1 MNGRAWWRRWPW
13 LVGGAAALALLA
25 WALVPRPV
33 EVEVAQAVRG
43 PFEKTVD
50 EDGKTRVRDRY
61 VVSAPLA
68 GRLLRVELKAGDAV
82 ERGTALA
89 TLVPAAPSLLDARA
103 VQELSERV
111 GAAEAE
117 ELRAAAAT
125 ERAQVALDL
134 ARSEQERNR
143 DLASQGFT
151 SKQAL
156 ERSQR
161 DVELKTKELA
171 AARFESHAAEHQLSL
186 ARAALTRARA
196 GAGERGS
203 GERWEIRSPVSG
215 RVLRVAQESEAVVGV
230 GAPIVE
236 LGDPGNLEVVVDVLT
251 ADATLI
257 RPGADVRLDRGAGT
271 PPLAGRVRLVEPA
284 AFTKVSALGV
294 EEQRVNVVID
304 FTSPPAEW
312 QDLADGYRIDA
323 RIVVDRRA
331 DAIVVPA
338 GALFRHGAQWG
349 VFVVDGGRA
358 RLRVVEPGPRAGAAA
373 VIASGVEPGERVV
386 VYPGDAVRDGARVT
400 VRDAGAP
407 RSAVSEDASRAS
419 IASSFSRQSAA
430 SQRWNALRNFASCA

>member
-1 MNGRAWWRRWPW
+1 MNGRGWRRWPW
-13 LVGGAAALALLA
+13 LAGGAAVLALLA
-25 WALVPRPV
+25 WVFVPRPV
-33 EVEVAQAVRG
+33 EVEVAPVVRG

-68 GRLLRVELKAGDAV
+68 GRLLRVGLKAGDAV
-82 ERGTALA
+82 ERGTPLA

-117 ELRAAAAT
+117 ERRAAAAA

-134 ARSEQERNR
+134 ARSDDERNR
-143 DLASQGFT
+143 NLALQGFT

-156 ERSQR
+156 ERSER
-161 DVELKTKELA
+161 DVELRTKELA
-171 AARFESHAAEHQLSL
+171 AARFEGHAAEHQLSL

-196 GAGERGS
+196 GASERGT
-203 GERWEIRSPVSG
+203 GERWEIRSPVAG
-215 RVLRVAQESEAVVGV
+215 RVLRVAQESEAVVTV

-236 LGDPGNLEVVVDVLT
+236 LGDPRNLEVVVDVLT

-257 RPGADVRLDRGAGT
+257 RAGADARLDRGAGT

-284 AFTKVSALGV
+284 AFTKLSALGV

-304 FTSPPAEW
+304 FVSPPAEW

-331 DAIVVPA
+331 DAIVVPV

-358 RLRVVEPGPRAGAAA
+358 RLRAVEAGPRAGTAAI
-373 VIASGVEPGERVV
+373 IASGVAPGERVV

-400 VRDAGAP
+400 ARDA
-407 RSAVSEDASRAS
+407 DASRSAAPGDARSAS
-419 IASSFSRQSAA
+419 ISSSFSLHSAA
-430 SQRWNALRNFASCA
+430 SQRWNALRNFGSRA